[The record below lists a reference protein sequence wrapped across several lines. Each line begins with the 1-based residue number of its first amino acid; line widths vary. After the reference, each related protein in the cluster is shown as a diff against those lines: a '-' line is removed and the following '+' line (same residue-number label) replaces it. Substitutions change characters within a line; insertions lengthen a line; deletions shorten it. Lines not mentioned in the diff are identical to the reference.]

1 MRRTV
6 IACVGAVLGLVLV
19 VAAHAE
25 EAVQARGGLANCFRI
40 LAEARQAAQPARIV
54 YLGGALTQ
62 GQGASREA
70 LCYRA
75 LTTARIRQ
83 LAPKTGLVEYDHS
96 VAGAGSWL
104 AAFRASTD
112 VVQHYLPLC
121 LAVVELAAADPA
133 EDPQRGRAALE
144 GLVRQIRKAHP
155 QADLLF
161 VYACSPQSPAIAW
174 HEEIAQHYNIASV
187 TAGDVPLT
195 DQGHASCAAA
205 IRPLLEKS
213 QAEAGDATPLKHSLA
228 QPLCQAPMDAARL
241 IGYETADFE
250 PGWKTGQENTMDERL
265 YRSAVGRFRSV
276 LVCDTPGPTAT
287 LRFRGDAVG
296 WFGAVGPDSGD
307 LECSIDDGPWQ
318 HRTCFQPG
326 RESLCPQAGLVA
338 DGLAPATEHVL
349 RLRVAERTPAGS
361 TGRTAR
367 IGYFLVNGTVAD
379 RYQGLSPLERIDAVY
394 RAMEPLQYT
403 PPADRWQ
410 FIPKTMQ
417 RLRDGGTLRIVMLGD
432 SIVNDTGSSQYEL
445 LLERMYPQCKVVKI
459 RSVRG
464 STGCWWYKEE
474 GRVDE
479 WVLKH
484 EPDLLMIG
492 GISQRDDT
500 ESIRAVIQQVRAARP
515 QVEVM
520 LMSPVF
526 GSYDPRADQQWAYDA
541 DPQGDSYRSRLMRL
555 AAEEKVEFVNMTG
568 PWGEYIRRSDKTRG
582 WFMRDPV
589 HANERG
595 FQILGRILEKYFAPK

>member
-1 MRRTV
+1 MKRTFSV
-6 IACVGAVLGLVLV
+6 CVAAVGGLVLV
-19 VAAHAE
+19 LAAHAE
-25 EAVQARGGLANCFRI
+25 DAVQARSGLANCFRI
-40 LAEARQAAQPARIV
+40 IAEAGQTAQPARIV

-75 LTTARIRQ
+75 LTTAHIRR
-83 LAPKTGLVEYDHS
+83 LAPNTGLVEYDHS
-96 VAGAGSWL
+96 VAGTGSWL

-121 LAVVELAAADPA
+121 LVVVELAAGDAA
-133 EDPQRGRAALE
+133 EDPHRGQAALE
-144 GLVRQIRKAHP
+144 GLVRQIRRAHP
-155 QADLLF
+155 PADLLF
-161 VYACSPQSPAIAW
+161 VYTCAPQSPAIAW
-174 HEEIAQHYNIASV
+174 HEEIARHYHIASV
-187 TAGDVPLT
+187 NAAAVPPT

-205 IRPLLEKS
+205 IRLLLEKS
-213 QAEAGDATPLKHSLA
+213 QAEAANAKPLKHPLGK
-228 QPLCQAPMDAARL
+228 PLCTAPMDAARL
-241 IGYETADFE
+241 IAYEAADFE
-250 PGWKTGQENTMDERL
+250 PGWKTGQENTLEERL
-265 YRSAVGRFRSV
+265 YRSAAGRFRSV
-276 LVCDTPGPTAT
+276 LACDRAGPTAT

-307 LECSIDDGPWQ
+307 LECSIDGGPWQ
-318 HRTCFQPG
+318 HATCFQPG
-326 RESLCPQAGLVA
+326 RKQLHPQAGLLA

-349 RLRVAERTPAGS
+349 RLRVAEKIPAGS
-361 TGRTAR
+361 AGRTAR
-367 IGYFLVNGTVAD
+367 IGYFLVNGTVDD
-379 RYQGLSPLERIDAVY
+379 RYKGLTPLARIDAVY
-394 RAMEPLQYT
+394 RAMEPVHYV
-403 PPADRWQ
+403 PPAGRWQ
-410 FIPKTMQ
+410 FIPRTIQ

-445 LLERMYPQCKVVKI
+445 LLERMYPNCKVVKI

-474 GRVDE
+474 GRVGE

-500 ESIRAVIQQVRAARP
+500 ESIRAVIRQVRAARP
-515 QVEVM
+515 HVEVM

-526 GSYDPRADQQWAYDA
+526 GSYDPRADKQWAYDA
-541 DPQGDSYRSRLMRL
+541 DPQGDGYRSRLMRL
-555 AAEEKVEFVNMTG
+555 AAEEKAEFMNMTG
-568 PWGEYIRRSDKTRG
+568 PWGEYIRRSDKSRG

-595 FQILGRILEKYFAPK
+595 FQILGRILEKYFAPQ

>member
-1 MRRTV
+1 MRRTLAV
-6 IACVGAVLGLVLV
+6 CVSASLGLVLV
-19 VAAHAE
+19 LAARAE
-25 EAVQARGGLANCFRI
+25 DAVQARGGLANCFRI
-40 LAEARQAAQPARIV
+40 VAEAGQAAQPARIV
-54 YLGGALTQ
+54 YLGGTLTQ
-62 GQGASREA
+62 GQGASRES

-75 LTTARIRQ
+75 LTTTHIRR
-83 LAPKTGLVEYDHS
+83 LAPKTALVEYDHS

-121 LAVVELAAADPA
+121 LVVVELAGGDAA
-133 EDPQRGRAALE
+133 ENPQRGRAALE
-144 GLVRQIRKAHP
+144 GLVRQIRRAHP

-161 VYACSPQSPAIAW
+161 VYACTPPSPAMAW
-174 HEEIAQHYNIASV
+174 HEEIARHYNIASV
-187 TAGDVPLT
+187 NVGGVPLT
-195 DQGHASCAAA
+195 DQGHATCASA
-205 IRPLLEKS
+205 IRPLLDKS
-213 QAEAGDATPLKHSLA
+213 QAEAADSKPLKHPLPK
-228 QPLCQAPMDAARL
+228 PLCAAPMDAARL
-241 IGYETADFE
+241 IAYEAADFE
-250 PGWKTGQENTMDERL
+250 PGWKTGQENTLDERL
-265 YRSAVGRFRSV
+265 YRSAVGKFRSV
-276 LVCDTPGPTAT
+276 LVCDRAGPTAT

-318 HRTCFQPG
+318 HKTCFQPG
-326 RESLCPQAGLVA
+326 RDQLGPQAGLLA
-338 DGLAPATEHVL
+338 EGLAPAAEHVL
-349 RLRVAERTPAGS
+349 RLRVAEKIPAGS

-367 IGYFLVNGTVAD
+367 IGYFLVHGTVAD
-379 RYQGLSPLERIDAVY
+379 RYQSLAPLARIDAIY
-394 RAMEPLQYT
+394 QAMEPLQYA
-403 PPADRWQ
+403 PPAGRWQ
-410 FIPKTMQ
+410 FIPKTIQ

-445 LLERMYPQCKVVKI
+445 LLERTYPQCKVVKI

-474 GRVDE
+474 GRVGE

-500 ESIRAVIQQVRAARP
+500 ESIRAVIHQVRAARP
-515 QVEVM
+515 QVEVL

-526 GSYDPRADQQWAYDA
+526 GTYDPRADKQWAYDA
-541 DPQGDSYRSRLMRL
+541 EPQGDGYRSRLMRL
-555 AAEEKVEFVNMTG
+555 AAEEKVELVNMTG
-568 PWGEYIRRSDKTRG
+568 PWGEYLRRSDKTRG

-595 FQILGRILEKYFAPK
+595 FQILGRILERYFAPQ